1 MPRKRLEGHT
11 VYSYQIVMSG
21 WWGCVWFSLPSL
33 CFSLLSQ
40 FSTRNLYS
48 FDKKN
53 LRAIFKF
60 KRRDRSPSSN
70 KYFLLS
76 APPRHSLPD
85 PDSRGWTSQWGDHF
99 QLMGRE
105 FSRPQI
111 ILPFRFQTSQS
122 FVCLTNRLQDTNKF
136 NHWNFKVLAFTLG
149 SGGRAVGTGEGSWR
163 LFLRAKSRNGC

>member
-1 MPRKRLEGHT
+1 MRVIFIFLYYLKIEHALFLHSEKETVLKGRVMPRKRLEGHT

-48 FDKKN
+48 FHKKN

-70 KYFLLS
+70 KYSLLS
-76 APPRHSLPD
+76 APAPHSLPA
-85 PDSRGWTSQWGDHF
+85 PDSRGCTSQWGDHF
-99 QLMGRE
+99 
-105 FSRPQI
+105 
-111 ILPFRFQTSQS
+111 
-122 FVCLTNRLQDTNKF
+122 
-136 NHWNFKVLAFTLG
+136 
-149 SGGRAVGTGEGSWR
+149 
-163 LFLRAKSRNGC
+163 

>member
-48 FDKKN
+48 FHKKN
-53 LRAIFKF
+53 LRGIFKF

-76 APPRHSLPD
+76 ASAPIPCQ
-85 PDSRGWTSQWGDHF
+85 TQTAGDVHPS
-99 QLMGRE
+99 GE
-105 FSRPQI
+105 TIFS
-111 ILPFRFQTSQS
+111 
-122 FVCLTNRLQDTNKF
+122 
-136 NHWNFKVLAFTLG
+136 
-149 SGGRAVGTGEGSWR
+149 
-163 LFLRAKSRNGC
+163 